1 MSQRKNL
8 RKCIVHLV
16 KKDDENRPIDSI
28 KKYLKSRG
36 VSDEELA
43 KMSPEDMD
51 KKAAM
56 LRLRG
61 GEGDVGLEEM
71 HCPSGKK
78 DDELE
83 EGAKPDF
90 LDLDGDGD
98 KEEPMKKAAKEKK
111 EKEAMDEELDE
122 MHCPSKSKKD
132 DEELNESMRKRF
144 ARLIK

>member
-1 MSQRKNL
+1 MS
-8 RKCIVHLV
+8 
-16 KKDDENRPIDSI
+16 KKDI
-28 KKYLKSRG
+28 
-36 VSDEELA
+36 
-43 KMSPEDMD
+43 D

-56 LRLRG
+56 LRLG
-61 GEGDVGLEEM
+61 NPSAVALGESEEIEEM

-132 DEELNESMRKRF
+132 DEELNESIRKRF